1 MVFEEKASAA
11 MNPWYALQV
20 PTGEESETADACRV
34 SLAGVSVEI
43 MLFTIERLKRY
54 RGAWHKEIRPMFPGY
69 LIFEGDP
76 AVVCAHLSGLVA
88 FHRVL
93 KNVGIFKPLRDSEV
107 EFLKSIT
114 DGDLCARLSEGYIEG
129 GEVFITK
136 GPMVDLAGKIKK
148 IDRHK
153 RTAIVET
160 EMLGRP
166 VELKLGLEVIACR

>member
-1 MVFEEKASAA
+1 M

-20 PTGEESETADACRV
+20 PTGEEGETADACRL
-34 SLAGVSVEI
+34 SLVGVSVEI

-69 LIFEGDP
+69 LIFEGEP

-129 GEVFITK
+129 GEVFITS

-166 VELKLGLEVIACR
+166 VELKFGLEVIACR

>member
-1 MVFEEKASAA
+1 M

-20 PTGEESETADACRV
+20 PTGEESETADACRL
-34 SLAGVSVEI
+34 SLAGVPVEI

-69 LIFEGDP
+69 LIFEGEP

-93 KNVGIFKPLRDSEV
+93 KNVGIFKPLRDSEA

-114 DGDLCARLSEGYIEG
+114 DDTLCARLSEGYIEG
-129 GEVFITK
+129 GEVFITR
-136 GPMVDLAGKIKK
+136 GPMVNLAGKIKK